1 MYKYLLSAVFLAVC
15 SCALVFADEDYNG
28 DQVKIEELKEV
39 TDCEKK
45 SNNGDM
51 LSMHYTGTLTN
62 GKQFDS
68 R

>member
-1 MYKYLLSAVFLAVC
+1 MNKLISAVLVAVC
-15 SCALVFADEDYNG
+15 LICFVRSDEEYNG
-28 DQVKIEELKEV
+28 DHVKIEELTEV
-39 TDCEKK
+39 TDCERK

-51 LSMHYTGTLTN
+51 LSMHYTGTLAN